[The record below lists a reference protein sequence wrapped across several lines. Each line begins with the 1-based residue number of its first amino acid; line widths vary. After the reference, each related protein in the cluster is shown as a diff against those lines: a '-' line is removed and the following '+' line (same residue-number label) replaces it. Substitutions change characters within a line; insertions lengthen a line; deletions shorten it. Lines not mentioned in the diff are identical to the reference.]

1 MEEAQSLLYK
11 NLITQEEFEEKR
23 RKILEKL

>member
-11 NLITQEEFEEKR
+11 NQITQEEFEEKR